1 METETQIGLAIAGI
15 SFAIYIPCLW
25 LAMKITRV
33 GGNWLGVLLAS
44 AGSFAAAV
52 LAGYFLGPIVGLL
65 ASTIVLYVLICK
77 LMDASFF
84 PDAFLMVVVAN
95 VLFLFVWFQLLAK
108 AANI

>member
-1 METETQIGLAIAGI
+1 METEAQIGLAVAGI
-15 SFAIYIPCLW
+15 SFLIYIPCLW

-33 GGNWLGVLLAS
+33 GGNWLGVLVA
-44 AGSFAAAV
+44 ATGSFAAAAV
-52 LAGYFLGPIVGLL
+52 AGFFLGPIVGIL

-95 VLFLFVWFQLLAK
+95 VLFIFAWFQIIAK
-108 AANI
+108 VARA